1 MDSNKMIG
9 FYSILFMSIMIN
21 KIEFCIMMDNY
32 LLNNQNKLNNLSK
45 MDRSSVFRQ
54 TSLLVCLPDLMQL
67 HCPIHMYIRT
77 LEAEMFHSIRTIQE
91 PEFISPSCSFKTSQ
105 IEKKRKHE
113 LNIKQVTECNH
124 KLNIIKV
131 IQQMCEGRK
140 NCELQLSQ
148 LIPNLTQCF
157 EDNSSLLVKYQCLPD
172 LNSALFE
179 AICTDTYME
188 VKCNTERS
196 INALVILNAKF
207 EKEIK
212 PFDRSSTY
220 ECPIVPTEIPIGLS
234 DNVCSSTIDI
244 TDYLSN
250 SCDGHSSC
258 SVNPNT
264 IDLSMNKIQK
274 CGKMHL
280 SLVYVCVPP
289 ELIITKHFINTNNE
303 RHTEKQKTIQR
314 QPKEIQTVRSSNK
327 IHTLNPS
334 DVSPYEKSQ
343 PSFMGADIEP
353 NKKKLSMDLR
363 KSMNVHMN
371 SKTTELLHKNQDPY
385 IPSFNPSILQSSLIG
400 FGSGLFIL
408 LCILFIV
415 ILIYR
420 KYNNKHTE
428 MKSQHASKS
437 NECSTI
443 CFSHSNDDWST
454 INSKGLHMTSI
465 TEIPLPND
473 IKFLCPICKLPTNP
487 CSMITDL
494 HKYHNENCQCHI
506 NSNTVGNLNICALH
520 HETFDSKPCCMTGHH
535 HDNSSDL
542 YTMKIITPTLNQSP
556 CMFNVCPLDITN
568 DLNSIHHP
576 LSTNTMNSGNSRNTI
591 TDYIPT
597 VTSSSSIHSI
607 HYEYHRSPTLDPKC
621 RSDLTSNIIEETVYN
636 TNNNICNFNYINTS
650 QSINSSHSTGYGYDI
665 GNGINEHRLHNT
677 TTNSNNSSGNNI
689 ITDHCQYDMKT
700 INLRNQNEIINNDM
714 IRSPSNHFTDQMDY
728 QQRIV
733 TTTNNNSNS
742 IDIDNCI
749 ESLEK
754 YGQYNESRSVYE
766 INSPLKS
773 KLEHQMDLNPQRYG
787 CITIT
792 NDKQHP
798 YYQKEINEMN
808 YHSNK
813 FIINNSNSINQRC
826 NSLGNE
832 SIESLAI
839 SLIDPPQNFRTSNNE
854 LHLNTTTNNNNT
866 TTTNNNSNIS
876 SIKVT
881 LTSTYKPPD
890 VILKSGNY
898 HDEMDLE
905 RPPPKMPPLRG
916 ILTNK
921 ICYD

>member
-1 MDSNKMIG
+1 
-9 FYSILFMSIMIN
+9 
-21 KIEFCIMMDNY
+21 
-32 LLNNQNKLNNLSK
+32 

-77 LEAEMFHSIRTIQE
+77 LEAEMYHSIRTIQE

-172 LNSALFE
+172 
-179 AICTDTYME
+179 
-188 VKCNTERS
+188 
-196 INALVILNAKF
+196 
-207 EKEIK
+207 
-212 PFDRSSTY
+212 
-220 ECPIVPTEIPIGLS
+220 
-234 DNVCSSTIDI
+234 
-244 TDYLSN
+244 
-250 SCDGHSSC
+250 
-258 SVNPNT
+258 
-264 IDLSMNKIQK
+264 
-274 CGKMHL
+274 
-280 SLVYVCVPP
+280 
-289 ELIITKHFINTNNE
+289 
-303 RHTEKQKTIQR
+303 
-314 QPKEIQTVRSSNK
+314 
-327 IHTLNPS
+327 
-334 DVSPYEKSQ
+334 
-343 PSFMGADIEP
+343 
-353 NKKKLSMDLR
+353 KKKLSMDLR

-506 NSNTVGNLNICALH
+506 NSNKVGNLNICALH

-556 CMFNVCPLDITN
+556 V
-568 DLNSIHHP
+568 S
-576 LSTNTMNSGNSRNTI
+576 
-591 TDYIPT
+591 
-597 VTSSSSIHSI
+597 
-607 HYEYHRSPTLDPKC
+607 
-621 RSDLTSNIIEETVYN
+621 
-636 TNNNICNFNYINTS
+636 
-650 QSINSSHSTGYGYDI
+650 
-665 GNGINEHRLHNT
+665 
-677 TTNSNNSSGNNI
+677 
-689 ITDHCQYDMKT
+689 
-700 INLRNQNEIINNDM
+700 
-714 IRSPSNHFTDQMDY
+714 
-728 QQRIV
+728 
-733 TTTNNNSNS
+733 
-742 IDIDNCI
+742 
-749 ESLEK
+749 
-754 YGQYNESRSVYE
+754 
-766 INSPLKS
+766 
-773 KLEHQMDLNPQRYG
+773 
-787 CITIT
+787 
-792 NDKQHP
+792 
-798 YYQKEINEMN
+798 
-808 YHSNK
+808 
-813 FIINNSNSINQRC
+813 
-826 NSLGNE
+826 
-832 SIESLAI
+832 
-839 SLIDPPQNFRTSNNE
+839 
-854 LHLNTTTNNNNT
+854 
-866 TTTNNNSNIS
+866 
-876 SIKVT
+876 
-881 LTSTYKPPD
+881 
-890 VILKSGNY
+890 
-898 HDEMDLE
+898 
-905 RPPPKMPPLRG
+905 
-916 ILTNK
+916 
-921 ICYD
+921 